1 MFKQYIMTDLK
12 NETVWKILDESVGLG
27 SVPLF
32 IICHIHF
39 PHCFKIRFQSFTAF
53 VLVDNCFST
62 IFFLL
67 PYQNFACPV
76 LKSKIHNEVELKM
89 YYLSLQN
96 IFQSIAANLIQGK
109 LFSHFSRIFFL
120 LQMCYHTL
128 PTESFWQTF
137 VEDRHM
143 ISIKTTLDGCSFL
156 ATSFPGFCPTLPPG
170 DELDRALGM
179 RLLSRDCFAI
189 VVLCQKSRKILSYT
203 QVMFR
208 DW

>member
-1 MFKQYIMTDLK
+1 MFKQYIMTDFK

-39 PHCFKIRFQSFTAF
+39 PHCFKIRFQSFTTF

-128 PTESFWQTF
+128 PTESFLTNFRRRQTH
-137 VEDRHM
+137 DKHKNN
-143 ISIKTTLDGCSFL
+143 IGWLLFL
-156 ATSFPGFCPTLPPG
+156 GNLLP
-170 DELDRALGM
+170 R
-179 RLLSRDCFAI
+179 F
-189 VVLCQKSRKILSYT
+189 LSYSASRGW
-203 QVMFR
+203 VG
-208 DW
+208 

>member
-1 MFKQYIMTDLK
+1 MPHTLSTLFQDQ
-12 NETVWKILDESVGLG
+12 G
-27 SVPLF
+27 SEFDHIYSSGQWLF
-32 IICHIHF
+32 NYFFFVALPKFCLS
-39 PHCFKIRFQSFTAF
+39 CFKK
-53 VLVDNCFST
+53 
-62 IFFLL
+62 
-67 PYQNFACPV
+67 QNTQWSGNKNV
-76 LKSKIHNEVELKM
+76 IKM

-143 ISIKTTLDGCSFL
+143 ISIKTTLSQMDGCSFL
-156 ATSFPGFCPTLPPG
+156 ATMLPGSCPTLPPG
-170 DELDRALGM
+170 DKLDKALGM

-189 VVLCQKSRKILSYT
+189 VVLCQKSRKIELYT
-203 QVMFR
+203 SHV
-208 DW
+208 